1 MNTKQAAV
9 DWPTV
14 LKLMGGGA
22 LLGGGTAAG
31 ATLVNYLSNLN
42 QKAKRKADT
51 ARDDDILYLNLPA
64 KRASDA
70 NSSATLGFGGIGSL
84 LGAVLAYKA
93 VRGVYGN
100 MRRKQLQKE
109 LDAAQNT
116 YLGGLSQSAQM
127 DKSAANRLVGGAYV
141 AGLLTIL
148 GSAIMANKVLQKQF
162 PVNTPRNPHQPRK
175 IVVRTIRGDGVDKD
189 VPEGGATPDAVENM
203 TRLNLGNPK
212 SASWGLTDLVAAVAQ
227 GRGQE
232 FKQNVSQVG
241 IDNALDLI
249 KGASDNETSPIANNL
264 AISWI
269 AHDPLV
275 SNAIQPYLAAQILDD
290 SPTFA
295 KAASVLCN
303 SPDVDAGELEDLI
316 GLTEV
321 VAQEAR
327 RAAFEPVMRN
337 LGMTSVEKSAAAR
350 ATGSGLAN
358 QLFIAD
364 ALSSMMERIGSM
376 SPESPKEEQQT
387 SSAPAS
393 VDSSSILKK
402 PRRPKPHPT
411 VLQANDAQAGKFL
424 EQNKDV
430 IDTALEAAI

>member
-148 GSAIMANKVLQKQF
+148 GSAIMANKVL
-162 PVNTPRNPHQPRK
+162 
-175 IVVRTIRGDGVDKD
+175 
-189 VPEGGATPDAVENM
+189 
-203 TRLNLGNPK
+203 
-212 SASWGLTDLVAAVAQ
+212 
-227 GRGQE
+227 
-232 FKQNVSQVG
+232 
-241 IDNALDLI
+241 
-249 KGASDNETSPIANNL
+249 
-264 AISWI
+264 
-269 AHDPLV
+269 
-275 SNAIQPYLAAQILDD
+275 
-290 SPTFA
+290 
-295 KAASVLCN
+295 
-303 SPDVDAGELEDLI
+303 
-316 GLTEV
+316 
-321 VAQEAR
+321 
-327 RAAFEPVMRN
+327 
-337 LGMTSVEKSAAAR
+337 
-350 ATGSGLAN
+350 
-358 QLFIAD
+358 
-364 ALSSMMERIGSM
+364 
-376 SPESPKEEQQT
+376 
-387 SSAPAS
+387 
-393 VDSSSILKK
+393 
-402 PRRPKPHPT
+402 
-411 VLQANDAQAGKFL
+411 
-424 EQNKDV
+424 
-430 IDTALEAAI
+430 